1 MGTIGARHK
10 PDSERRILRPFHH
23 HPMTLIIP
31 TDEALGLQIKR
42 IIAAVAA
49 VAVAFYVAGYVL
61 GTAVHW
67 LSANLTQIP
76 VVALTTLTTTSDH
89 ADPHPFVPA
98 THGDDRPGARRSR
111 QSQPQ
116 PSRSGV
122 GFA

>member
-1 MGTIGARHK
+1 MPIT
-10 PDSERRILRPFHH
+10 
-23 HPMTLIIP
+23 IP

-49 VAVAFYVAGYVL
+49 VAVAFYVAGFTL

-67 LSANLTQIP
+67 LSANLTRLP
-76 VVALTTLTTTSDH
+76 AALPLPTITPALHDST
-89 ADPHPFVPA
+89 HPLVLA
-98 THGDDRPGARRSR
+98 AHGNDRPRAVRPR
-111 QSQPQ
+111 QPRTQ

>member
-1 MGTIGARHK
+1 MTI
-10 PDSERRILRPFHH
+10 
-23 HPMTLIIP
+23 TIP

-42 IIAAVAA
+42 IISVVAA
-49 VAVAFYVAGYVL
+49 VAVAFYVAGYAL

-67 LSANLTQIP
+67 TSEHLTQLP
-76 VVALTTLTTTSDH
+76 VIALTTITTTSDH

-98 THGDDRPGARRSR
+98 AHGNDRPGARGPR
-111 QSQPQ
+111 QSQTQ

>member
-1 MGTIGARHK
+1 MTI
-10 PDSERRILRPFHH
+10 
-23 HPMTLIIP
+23 TIP

-42 IIAAVAA
+42 IISVVAA
-49 VAVAFYVAGYVL
+49 VAVAFYVAGFTL

-67 LSANLTQIP
+67 LSANLTRLP

-89 ADPHPFVPA
+89 ADPHPFVPTA
-98 THGDDRPGARRSR
+98 HSDDRHGPRRPR
-111 QSQPQ
+111 QSQAQ

>member
-1 MGTIGARHK
+1 MTI
-10 PDSERRILRPFHH
+10 
-23 HPMTLIIP
+23 TIP
-31 TDEALGLQIKR
+31 SDEAMGLQIKR
-42 IIAAVAA
+42 IISVVAA
-49 VAVAFYVAGYVL
+49 VAVAFYVAGYAL

-67 LSANLTQIP
+67 LSANLTRLP

-98 THGDDRPGARRSR
+98 AHSRDRPSSGRSR
-111 QSQPQ
+111 QSQTQ

>member
-1 MGTIGARHK
+1 MTI
-10 PDSERRILRPFHH
+10 
-23 HPMTLIIP
+23 TIP
-31 TDEALGLQIKR
+31 SDEALGLQIKR
-42 IIAAVAA
+42 IIAVVAA
-49 VAVAFYVAGYVL
+49 VAVAFYVAGYTL

-67 LSANLTQIP
+67 LSANLTRLP

-98 THGDDRPGARRSR
+98 AHGSHSPGDRRSR
-111 QSQPQ
+111 QPQPQ

>member
-10 PDSERRILRPFHH
+10 PDSERRIPHPFPH
-23 HPMTLIIP
+23 HPMRITIP
-31 TDEALGLQIKR
+31 SDEVLGLQIKR
-42 IIAAVAA
+42 IIAVVAA
-49 VAVAFYVAGYVL
+49 VAVAFYVAGFTL

-67 LSANLTQIP
+67 LSANLTRLP
-76 VVALTTLTTTSDH
+76 VVALTTITTTSDH

-98 THGDDRPGARRSR
+98 AHGSHSPGDRRSR
-111 QSQPQ
+111 QPQPQ

>member
-1 MGTIGARHK
+1 MTI
-10 PDSERRILRPFHH
+10 
-23 HPMTLIIP
+23 TIP

-42 IIAAVAA
+42 IISVVAA

-67 LSANLTQIP
+67 LSANLTRLP
-76 VVALTTLTTTSDH
+76 VAALTVLTTTSDH
-89 ADPHPFVPA
+89 AGPHPFVPA
-98 THGDDRPGARRSR
+98 ADGSHSPGDRRPR